1 MSSPKARP
9 WLSNTD
15 RLAALGDWVHA
26 YATEPLPT
34 SVDVLVS
41 GLRRVVTSNG

>member
-15 RLAALGDWVHA
+15 RLAALGDWVS
-26 YATEPLPT
+26 YWFGYRYKEQ
-34 SVDVLVS
+34 
-41 GLRRVVTSNG
+41 